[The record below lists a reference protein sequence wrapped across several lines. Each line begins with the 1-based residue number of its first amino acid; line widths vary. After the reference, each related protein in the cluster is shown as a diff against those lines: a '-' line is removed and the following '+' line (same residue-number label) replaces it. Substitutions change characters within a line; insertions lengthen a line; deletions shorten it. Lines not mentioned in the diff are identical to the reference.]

1 MLTVANIKEAK
12 VVMLGSSTVGKST
25 IIKWLVSQKYQNNT
39 TPTIGTSLITKTFDI
54 DGLCIKLQI
63 WDTGGSERYRS
74 IAPMY
79 FRDADA
85 AIIVYDVTQ
94 KSSFEDVG
102 SWLKELREYG
112 PSSIIIGLAGNKTDL
127 QDRSISTV
135 EGKQYAGLNHLD
147 VFTETS
153 AFNGQN
159 IYELF
164 FDIASLIGKTDF
176 NFRRP
181 SMDITIQPKEEKCC

>member
-102 SWLKELREYG
+102 SWLKELREYW

-135 EGKQYAGLNHLD
+135 EGRSFCKSGCKVPRFAWHLQPLL
-147 VFTETS
+147 FT
-153 AFNGQN
+153 NG
-159 IYELF
+159 
-164 FDIASLIGKTDF
+164 
-176 NFRRP
+176 
-181 SMDITIQPKEEKCC
+181 

>member
-112 PSSIIIGLAGNKTDL
+112 PSSIIIGLAGNKQIYKIEVFQQLKDVRFAKVVARCHALRGTC
-127 QDRSISTV
+127 
-135 EGKQYAGLNHLD
+135 NHFYLRTTH
-147 VFTETS
+147 VT
-153 AFNGQN
+153 
-159 IYELF
+159 Y
-164 FDIASLIGKTDF
+164 
-176 NFRRP
+176 
-181 SMDITIQPKEEKCC
+181 